1 MYKKIFNIT
10 KKLIPKI
17 SETEMIALRSGQV
30 SIDRDIF
37 RGLINLPKKIYPNIK
52 KFNNNNVEKL
62 LKLDENLENKY
73 TYPQK
78 HKPLFNYIR
87 YNKFLS
93 FIIKKKFG
101 GTELS
106 VTEQSNILTKI
117 TSANPALG
125 VCVMVPNSLG
135 PAELLQKYGT
145 QQQKN
150 DYLPQLANGDLIPC
164 FGLTGP
170 NNGSDATGEIDE
182 GILRRNEETKE
193 LYIDLKL
200 NKRYITLAPVANLVG
215 IAFNLKDPNNYMQHI
230 NTNLLKEN
238 NFGNDIIK
246 NNPKPGI
253 CVALLERGYDG
264 LEQKTYH
271 NPLDVGFPNGTV
283 KGNVKFGV
291 DKIIGGYNQIGNGWK
306 MLMECLAAGRAVSLP
321 ACANASSKV
330 ATFGIYHYIYN
341 RTQFKLPLIKM
352 EAIEEKFLNMLYN
365 TWVINASIQMTNNI
379 LDSGVEPAVIS
390 AIMKQQCTE
399 RGRIVMNDAMDI
411 YAGSAICKGPNNFLE
426 PFYKSI
432 PVGITVEGSNTLTRN
447 LIIFGQGLNKSHP
460 YIGDLL
466 DSVYIKGSVSDFEIT
481 FNNMIKH
488 FISSYIRTI
497 IPNCDYLI
505 KYESTNDN
513 IRDSYNMLNNNY
525 VLKFKYIKEFSRQ
538 IAVFA
543 TLSNFMALKGGAI
556 KREQYL
562 SGLMA
567 DLLSNLYLIKSVI
580 WFEKYECISPKI
592 TEYCI
597 RRLLKENQYTI
608 NKIIDNMNNKLLFKH
623 MKRNINEYNDPN
635 IKRHIMIELEN
646 NRNILN
652 TISSNMY
659 KSEILRDLEELTNIK
674 KMCKEKKEN
683 YSTLIEYNKLYNKVI
698 SVSEYNIK

>member
-37 RGLINLPKKIYPNIK
+37 RGLINLPKKIYPNTY
-52 KFNNNNVEKL
+52 KFNHNNVKKL
-62 LKLDENLENKY
+62 LNLDEKLENKY
-73 TYPQK
+73 HYPNN
-78 HKPLFNYIR
+78 HKPLFDFVR
-87 YNKFLS
+87 YNKYLS
-93 FIIKKKFG
+93 FIIKEKYG

-145 QQQKN
+145 RDQKKK
-150 DYLPQLANGDLIPC
+150 YLSKLANGDLIPC

-193 LYIDLKL
+193 YYINLKL

-215 IAFNLKDPNNYMQHI
+215 VAFNLKDPNNYMQTI
-230 NTNLLKEN
+230 NANLLKVN
-238 NFGNDIIK
+238 NFANDIIK
-246 NNPKPGI
+246 YNPKPGI

-283 KGNVKFGV
+283 KGNIKFGV

-411 YAGSAICKGPNNFLE
+411 YAGSAICKGSNNFLE

-460 YIGDLL
+460 YISDLL
-466 DSVYIKGSVSDFEIT
+466 DAVYIKGSVSDFEII
-481 FNNMIKH
+481 FNKMVKH
-488 FISSYIRTI
+488 FVSSYFRTI
-497 IPNCDYLI
+497 FTNSNYII
-505 KYESTNDN
+505 RYESTNDN
-513 IRDSYNMLNNNY
+513 ISDTYNLLNLNNII
-525 VLKFKYIKEFSRQ
+525 KFKYVKEFSRQ
-538 IAVFA
+538 LAVFA

-580 WFEKYECISPKI
+580 WFEKYECVSSKI

-597 RRLLKENQYTI
+597 RRLLKENLYTI
-608 NKIIDNMNNKLLFKH
+608 NKIVDNMDNKILFKH
-623 MKRNINEYNDPN
+623 MKRDINEYNDKN
-635 IKRHIMIELEN
+635 IKKYIFAELEH

-659 KSEILRDLEELTNIK
+659 KSEILRNLEELTNIK
-674 KMCKEKKEN
+674 KMSKEKNED
-683 YSTLIEYNKLYNKVI
+683 YATLIEYKKLYNKII